1 MSEEVSCTLHYLS
14 IEKYSS
20 KAQTVERH
28 LPDIKS
34 LLELAFTINRNHLKE
49 SPTLWVNM
57 QVNICS
63 PLTIIRVTIPS
74 KVLPY
79 WKNSSKWAANVATT
93 QNNHIIPS
101 IYQHTLPSFPPWYN
115 SSRLKAS
122 EHNLRY
128 VHWSQNKENLKELG
142 MNKNTYLEKAII
154 KMEAYKPAIWIYNA
168 NLRRKKK
175 LLNPLGNGSN
185 TWFLKP
191 ILRCSINSFS
201 WC

>member
-1 MSEEVSCTLHYLS
+1 MYHQRELDEWGGQLYTQHPPHYLP

-79 WKNSSKWAANVATT
+79 WKNSSKWAANGATT
-93 QNNHIIPS
+93 QNNHIIPC
-101 IYQHTLPSFPPWYN
+101 IYQHTLPSFPPQYIIAAGWKPVN
-115 SSRLKAS
+115 N
-122 EHNLRY
+122 NLRY
-128 VHWSQNKENLKELG
+128 VS
-142 MNKNTYLEKAII
+142 
-154 KMEAYKPAIWIYNA
+154 
-168 NLRRKKK
+168 
-175 LLNPLGNGSN
+175 
-185 TWFLKP
+185 LKP
-191 ILRCSINSFS
+191 K
-201 WC
+201 